1 MAFGNKN
8 STPSFALTLPMK
20 VTKQDEIF
28 LSKKF
33 RIGCM
38 VYNQMVTKTTKMWH
52 QLRKTREYK
61 NLVKAIKAAP
71 ANSDERKA
79 LLVKRSNLIKQA
91 GFSEGVFH
99 KLVVPY
105 QKAYN
110 VNCDVAQKVASA
122 VWKAWNDFFYGKGK
136 TVHYKKLD
144 DFVTLSGKKN
154 NCGIFFRPANHT
166 VSSLESAK
174 RKAKNSIEKR
184 YFDAFRKPDAKE
196 GKEAVLPDEVKAQIE
211 KEIAD
216 ATAKIEPY
224 IGDGNLRIIYEKHEF
239 LVKVRNPDTQTGKYQ
254 QEALKCG
261 VKYCRIVRSW
271 VGTKWK
277 YYAQL
282 ILEGYPP
289 IKCDSNG
296 VAKHPVKEGRIGID
310 IGTQTIAF
318 CGKDVC
324 DLRVLAPSAIAE
336 ARNGLIKEIARIM
349 RQMDRSRRAMNPQY
363 FNENGTVKRLKRK
376 NGHKQI
382 RHWNY
387 SKNYYRLLHRLQDL
401 NRKLAAVRKTEH
413 YILANELLTYGN
425 EFVVEDMNYKAL
437 QKRSKKTKIN
447 PKTGRAHTK
456 KRFGKSIGRCAPA
469 LFITILG
476 QKASRYGGS
485 VIKVSTFETKASQF
499 DHTDDSY
506 TKKKLSQRFAKLSD
520 GTIVQRDLYSAFLL
534 LHLRKNLQ
542 SYNKKNI
549 KKDFPQFK
557 KLHDETKERLQNSH
571 EWLPSSVGF

>member
-8 STPSFALTLPMK
+8 NTPSFALTLPIN
-20 VTKQDEIF
+20 VSKQDELF

-33 RIGCM
+33 RVGCS

-52 QLRKTREYK
+52 QLRKMREYK
-61 NLVKAIKAAP
+61 NLIKAIKVAP
-71 ANSDERKA
+71 TNSDERKA
-79 LLVKRSNLIKQA
+79 LLIRRSNLIKQA
-91 GFSEGVFH
+91 GFSEGAFH

-110 VNCDVAQKVASA
+110 VNSDVAQKVASA
-122 VWKAWNDFFYGKGK
+122 VWKAWDDFFYGKGK
-136 TVHYKKLD
+136 IVHYKKLD

-154 NCGIFFRPANHT
+154 NCGIFLRPANLT
-166 VSSLESAK
+166 TSVFNSTK
-174 RKAKNSIEKR
+174 QKAKAAIEKR
-184 YFDAFRKPDAKE
+184 YFDAYRRPDAKE
-196 GKEAVLPDEVKAQIE
+196 GEEVVLPDEVKTQMN
-211 KEIAD
+211 KEVAD
-216 ATAKIEPY
+216 ATAKIKPY
-224 IGDGNLRIIYEKHEF
+224 IGEGNLRIIYEKREF

-282 ILEGYPP
+282 VLEGHPP

-296 VAKHPVKEGRIGID
+296 VMKHPVKQGRIGID

-363 FNENGTVKRLKRK
+363 FNENGTIKRLKRK
-376 NGHKQI
+376 NGYRQI
-382 RHWNY
+382 RHWRY
-387 SKNYYRLLHRLQDL
+387 SKNYYRLLYKLRNL

-413 YILANELLTYGN
+413 YIFVNKLLTCGN

-447 PKTGRAHTK
+447 PKTGRAYAK

-469 LFITILG
+469 LFIAILG
-476 QKASRYGGS
+476 QKASRYGGG

-506 TKKKLSQRFAKLSD
+506 TKKKLSQRFAKLSN
-520 GTIVQRDLYSAFLL
+520 GTVVQRDLYSAFLL

-542 SYNKKNI
+542 SYNKKTI

>member
-8 STPSFALTLPMK
+8 NTPSFALTLPIK
-20 VTKQDEIF
+20 VSKQDELF

-33 RIGCM
+33 RVGCS
-38 VYNQMVTKTTKMWH
+38 VYNQMVTKTTKLWH
-52 QLRKTREYK
+52 QLRKMREYK
-61 NLVKAIKAAP
+61 NLIKAIKVAP
-71 ANSDERKA
+71 TNSDERKA
-79 LLVKRSNLIKQA
+79 LLIRRSNLIKQA
-91 GFSEGVFH
+91 GFSEGAFH

-110 VNCDVAQKVASA
+110 VNSDVAQKVASA
-122 VWKAWNDFFYGKGK
+122 VWKAWDDFFYGKGK
-136 TVHYKKLD
+136 IVHYKKLD

-154 NCGIFFRPANHT
+154 NCGIFLRPANLT
-166 VSSLESAK
+166 TSVFNSTK
-174 RKAKNSIEKR
+174 QKAKAAIEKR
-184 YFDAFRKPDAKE
+184 YFDAYRRPDAKE
-196 GKEAVLPDEVKAQIE
+196 GEEVVLPDEVKTQMN
-211 KEIAD
+211 KEVAD
-216 ATAKIEPY
+216 ATAKIKPY
-224 IGDGNLRIIYEKHEF
+224 IGEGNLRIIYEKREF

-282 ILEGYPP
+282 VLEGHPP

-296 VAKHPVKEGRIGID
+296 VMKHPVKQGRIGID

-363 FNENGTVKRLKRK
+363 FNENGTIKRLKRK
-376 NGHKQI
+376 NGYRQI
-382 RHWNY
+382 RHWRY
-387 SKNYYRLLHRLQDL
+387 SKNYYRLLYKLRNL

-413 YILANELLTYGN
+413 YIFVNELLTCGN

-447 PKTGRAHTK
+447 PKTGRAYAK

-469 LFITILG
+469 LFIAILG
-476 QKASRYGGS
+476 QKASRYGGG

-506 TKKKLSQRFAKLSD
+506 TKKKLSQRFAKLSN
-520 GTIVQRDLYSAFLL
+520 GTVVQRDLYSAFLL

-542 SYNKKNI
+542 SYNKKTI